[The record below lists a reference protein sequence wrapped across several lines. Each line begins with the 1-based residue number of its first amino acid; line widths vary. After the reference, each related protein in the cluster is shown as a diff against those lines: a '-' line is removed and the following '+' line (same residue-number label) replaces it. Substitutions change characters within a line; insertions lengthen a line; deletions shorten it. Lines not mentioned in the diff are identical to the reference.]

1 MTTAKQ
7 IAHRAAQALDAKKG
21 QDIKLLPVSYTHLD
35 VYKRQVQRITRRG
48 GDAMHLKTE
57 GLVLRQ
63 TNYQDHD
70 LLLTVLTKDYG
81 RMTLRARGV
90 KGKRSKLKSGC
101 QLLAYAEFTI
111 FENRG
116 FCTVQERCV

>member
-1 MTTAKQ
+1 
-7 IAHRAAQALDAKKG
+7 
-21 QDIKLLPVSYTHLD
+21 
-35 VYKRQVQRITRRG
+35 
-48 GDAMHLKTE
+48 MHLKTE

-111 FENRG
+111 FENRRRRRWS
-116 FCTVQERCV
+116 CSCRCGRTWSCSAWRPILPRWRRSYPRRICRTRSFSR

>member
-1 MTTAKQ
+1 
-7 IAHRAAQALDAKKG
+7 
-21 QDIKLLPVSYTHLD
+21 
-35 VYKRQVQRITRRG
+35 
-48 GDAMHLKTE
+48 MHLKTE

-116 FCTVQERCV
+116 FCTVQEAAPLELFLPLRSDLELLSLASYFAQVAEVFSR